1 MKPSAA
7 LILIKLVHTA
17 AWAFF
22 AGCIILLPIA
32 AFLGRFDLAT
42 ILIGLVT
49 LEIVVLALNRWAC
62 PLTGVAARFTTDRS
76 DNFDIY
82 LPLLLARYNKQVFGS
97 LFLSAVAYT
106 AYRWWRQSGGA

>member
-1 MKPSAA
+1 M
-7 LILIKLVHTA
+7 LIKLVHTV

-32 AFLGRFDLAT
+32 AFLGRFDWAA

-97 LFLSAVAYT
+97 LFLSAVVYT

>member
-1 MKPSAA
+1 M
-7 LILIKLVHTA
+7 HTV

-32 AFLGRFDLAT
+32 TFFGHLDLAA

-49 LEIVVLALNRWAC
+49 FEIVVLALNHWAC

-82 LPLLLARYNKQVFGS
+82 LPLLLARYNKLVFGS
-97 LFLSAVAYT
+97 LFLLAVVYT
-106 AYRWWRQSGGA
+106 AYRLLY